1 MAPLLD
7 LLTDIVLPGVPLLEK
22 VVRPVLVYAFLI
34 VALRL
39 FGRRELGQMN
49 PFDLVVLLTLSN
61 TVQNAIIGNDN
72 SVLGGVVGAMTLLA
86 TNWLV
91 VRYLYVHPALDRK
104 LEGEPTVLVRDGVA
118 LPDNLRRELITE
130 DELRAAIRRQ
140 GVESLDQVRLALL
153 ETSGTISVFAKHPT
167 PDEALELALAER
179 LTRIERLLGSLAAR
193 DGGGP
198 A

>member
-104 LEGEPTVLVRDGVA
+104 LEGEPAVLVRNGQVLEA
-118 LPDNLRRELITE
+118 NLRRELITE

-153 ETSGTISVFAKHPT
+153 ETSGTISVLAKHPT

-193 DGGGP
+193 D
-198 A
+198 